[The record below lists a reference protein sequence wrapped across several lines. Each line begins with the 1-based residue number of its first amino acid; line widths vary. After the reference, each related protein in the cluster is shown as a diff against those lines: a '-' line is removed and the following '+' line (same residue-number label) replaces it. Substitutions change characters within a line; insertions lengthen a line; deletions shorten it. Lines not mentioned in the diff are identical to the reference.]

1 MSTQPIYFILL
12 KGEKFIDFNTAL
24 YLYSN
29 PNKGMQSKRATLW
42 RYLRKNKKIK
52 KIKIQNKVIY
62 SFNDILDDTVLLG
75 NMENITSLLS
85 DIEN

>member
-1 MSTQPIYFILL
+1 MSTQPIYFILY
-12 KGEKFIDFNTAL
+12 KGEKFIDFNMAL

-29 PNKGMQSKRATLW
+29 PDKGMKSKRATLW

-62 SFNDILDDTVLLG
+62 SFNDIVDDTFLLG
-75 NMENITSLLS
+75 RMENITSLLS

>member
-1 MSTQPIYFILL
+1 VSTQPIYFILL

>member
-24 YLYSN
+24 YLYSD
-29 PNKGMQSKRATLW
+29 PDKGMNSKRATLW

-52 KIKIQNKVIY
+52 KIKILNRVIY
-62 SFNDILDDTVLLG
+62 SFNDIIDDTFLLG
-75 NMENITSLLS
+75 KMENITGLLPL
-85 DIEN
+85 IEN